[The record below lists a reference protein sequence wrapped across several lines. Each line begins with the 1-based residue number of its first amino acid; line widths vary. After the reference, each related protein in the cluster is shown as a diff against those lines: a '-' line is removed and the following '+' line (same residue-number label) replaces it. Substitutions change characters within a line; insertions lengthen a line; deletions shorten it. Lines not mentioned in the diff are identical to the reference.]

1 MTHPVILV
9 DVNGLGY
16 ATQAAQMKARLSS
29 GPIETTAVYG
39 VLRQLQA
46 IREQFR
52 GQLMVLWDGRSWRYQ
67 AYPDYKGNR
76 GNDPKLVAIGD
87 AWRPQRKLVGRLL
100 PLIGVHQALASN
112 LEADDLAARLRR
124 SYRDRGHEVVL
135 VTGDKDWLQ
144 LLEPGVIAYDPVR
157 TRLTTPDNFADVT
170 GLPTPYSMAEFKALQ
185 GDVSDNIKGVGGV
198 GAKTAQTIL
207 NRFGTV
213 AGFVNAMMGDP
224 GERETMD
231 WRALSLMDP
240 ERQDAFR
247 RNMALIHLDHP
258 GIPKPEGLKI
268 IKGAVDQEGLQ
279 AFLEEHA
286 FHSVLRDF
294 DKCVQVFSRKDN

>member
-1 MTHPVILV
+1 MPAPIILV
-9 DVNGLGY
+9 DVNGVGY
-16 ATQAAQMKARLSS
+16 AIQAAQMKARLSS

-39 VLRQLQA
+39 ILRQLMM

-76 GNDPKLVAIGD
+76 SSDPKLVAIGD

-135 VTGDKDWLQ
+135 ITGDKDWLQ

-157 TRLTTPDNFADVT
+157 TRLTTPDNFSEAT
-170 GLPTPYSMAEFKALQ
+170 GLPTPYALAEFKALQ
-185 GDVSDNIKGVGGV
+185 GDPSDNIKGVGGV
-198 GAKTAQTIL
+198 GAKTAQMIL

-224 GERETMD
+224 AERETMD

-240 ERQDAFR
+240 ERQDAFT
-247 RNMALIHLDHP
+247 RNMALIHLDHALA
-258 GIPKPEGLKI
+258 PKPEGLKI
-268 IKGAVDQEGLQ
+268 IKGQFDEAALR

-286 FHSVLRDF
+286 FHSTLRDF
-294 DKCVQVFSRKDN
+294 ATCAQVFTRKDN